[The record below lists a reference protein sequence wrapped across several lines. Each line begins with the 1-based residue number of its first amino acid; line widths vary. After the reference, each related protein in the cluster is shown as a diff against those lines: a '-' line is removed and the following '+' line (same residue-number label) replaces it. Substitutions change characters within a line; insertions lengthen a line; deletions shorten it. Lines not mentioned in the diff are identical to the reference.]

1 MLSYLK
7 TQYNVTDY
15 SEHGTLENIEA
26 VFITYRSIDIFETSV
41 NEFNDTH
48 KELIYFDNNVYEVTL
63 KASYEREKVRGT
75 GDIIYRRDMDE
86 PLEISITLIETPPEK
101 IDQTYNLSLRMNQDQ
116 KRAFEQFIKRH
127 DIKIL

>member
-15 SEHGTLENIEA
+15 SEHGPLENIEA
-26 VFITYRSIDIFETSV
+26 IFIIYRSLDIFETSV

-63 KASYEREKVRGT
+63 KASYEREKVYGT

-86 PLEISITLIETPPEK
+86 PLEISIMLIETPPEK
-101 IDQTYNLSLRMNQDQ
+101 IDQTYNLSLSMNQDQ

>member
-15 SEHGTLENIEA
+15 SEQGTLENIEA
-26 VFITYRSIDIFETSV
+26 IFIIYRSLGIFETSV

-63 KASYEREKVRGT
+63 KASYEREKVYGT

-86 PLEISITLIETPPEK
+86 PLEISITRIETPPEK
-101 IDQTYNLSLRMNQDQ
+101 IDQTYNLSLGMNQDQ